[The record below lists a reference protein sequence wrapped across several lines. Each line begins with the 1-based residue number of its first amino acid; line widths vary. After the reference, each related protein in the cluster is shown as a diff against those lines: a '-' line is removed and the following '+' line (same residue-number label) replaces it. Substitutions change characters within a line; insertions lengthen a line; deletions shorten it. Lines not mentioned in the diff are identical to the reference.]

1 LYGLTV
7 VVAVSLTTVFTAG
20 ISGAVVTGS
29 PSGFESNDGNM
40 TVEGTNAA
48 DWNCFGNG
56 AAPGFATG
64 INKGTGT
71 CSTALVPGN
80 AVAIHPDANNG
91 ANGEVTWKSGQKLDA
106 SCPALTNNGSVPNK
120 DDFTGIASYNEL
132 DSAKPP
138 NTFLYGA
145 EIRATANGN
154 SSGNVELNQSAGTAA
169 CPINRTAGDRLL
181 AFDFTSGG
189 TVLDFH
195 ALTWITPGNPTAGGN
210 NGICEIGNHTPPCW
224 GANVITSGSG
234 ITVGGCNTTG
244 NDVEGCSNQS
254 AIAAGDNG
262 IDKTALVA
270 QQFAEFGVNLTKT
283 LGLTGCNAFPQEV
296 WESRSSGSSFT
307 SNPEDI
313 ELEHHTIANCGEV
326 KIIKHTDP
334 RGANQNFSYT
344 SDLSG
349 SQLSCTQPTATSFT
363 LNDNGNTTGDSAGN
377 TQDCTFVPIGT
388 YHVVEGADPTGFA
401 FESLS
406 CTATGSSSGTQDAT
420 NPKQADITLASGNDV
435 VTCTYVNKQ
444 QLGAIKITKTSTKTS
459 APLAG
464 ATFSITGPNSFS
476 SSVTTGS
483 NGTVCVDSLPF
494 GTYTVT
500 ETAAPNGY
508 AIDTTAGQSV
518 PVNANAKCSDSPF
531 GGSTVSFTDT
541 PLSDF
546 QVNFRDGG
554 SGATSATISCDNAT
568 GTSSTA
574 AATGWDTSLTVTG
587 VKVSG
592 LTTVHCTITIDP

>member
-1 LYGLTV
+1 LYGLTA

-71 CSTALVPGN
+71 CSTALAPGN

-210 NGICEIGNHTPPCW
+210 NGICEISNHTPPCW

-420 NPKQADITLASGNDV
+420 NPKQADITLASGNDI

-444 QLGAIKITKTSTKTS
+444 QLGAIKITKTSTKTN

-508 AIDTTAGQSV
+508 AIDTTAGQSI

-531 GGSTVSFTDT
+531 GGSTVSFADT

-554 SGATSATISCDNAT
+554 SGATSATISCDNTT
-568 GTSSTA
+568 GTSSTTP
-574 AATGWDTSLTVTG
+574 ATGWDTSLTVTN

>member
-1 LYGLTV
+1 MAFRFSQRRGRHWLYGLTV

-56 AAPGFATG
+56 AAAGFATG

-71 CSTALVPGN
+71 CSTALAPGN

-210 NGICEIGNHTPPCW
+210 NGICEISNHTPPCW

-420 NPKQADITLASGNDV
+420 NPKQADITLASGNDI

-444 QLGAIKITKTSTKTS
+444 QLEAIKITKTSTKTN

-508 AIDTTAGQSV
+508 AIDTTAGQSI
-518 PVNANAKCSDSPF
+518 PVNA
-531 GGSTVSFTDT
+531 
-541 PLSDF
+541 
-546 QVNFRDGG
+546 
-554 SGATSATISCDNAT
+554 
-568 GTSSTA
+568 
-574 AATGWDTSLTVTG
+574 
-587 VKVSG
+587 
-592 LTTVHCTITIDP
+592 

>member
-1 LYGLTV
+1 MYGLTV

-106 SCPALTNNGSVPNK
+106 PCPALTNNGSVPNK